1 MLQKSIVTV
10 PDQGDIEI
18 HHSSGNVYA
27 DLEFPDADAMLAK
40 AQYVAQLDR
49 IIRERQWSPE
59 QAASVVGL
67 PASELSQIL
76 RGQFRPY
83 QVDHVTGW
91 LNKARDAAQW
101 QE

>member
-1 MLQKSIVTV
+1 MNV
-10 PDQGDIEI
+10 EI
-18 HHSSGNVYA
+18 HHGSGNVYA

-40 AQYVAQLDR
+40 AQHVAQLGR

-83 QVDHVTGW
+83 QVKDVARW
-91 LNKARDAAQW
+91 LDLADSEK
-101 QE
+101 